1 MPHSPTAEDR
11 GLHISFLGVDGIGK
25 STLSECL
32 ADRLRERGL
41 TVTPVSWRSCL
52 DADLPV
58 WPQEALRTLWMDTY
72 RLLFGG
78 ATDQGGP
85 VALPERYA
93 DWTHQHAEDGLGR
106 LRATASSPSGPLA
119 AALVEFAGNLVLHAE
134 VIRPAL
140 ERGEIVVQ
148 ETFPYKHV
156 LKEYLLATEL
166 STAQAD
172 TPYTPEEVD
181 FLFAPVEAF
190 FGGGALRPDVGVLVD
205 GPVELALRWRL
216 GQSGAVGVLEDLRT
230 AGQPGDD
237 GFIALQSASARRFHA
252 FAQKYEWAVHT
263 VRDAAVETNTRAG
276 VDLVLAQMARL
287 RPSWD
292 LAGFGSD
299 EAPRDAGEAQT
310 SAERVYR

>member
-1 MPHSPTAEDR
+1 MPHAPTAEGR

-25 STLSECL
+25 STLSEHL
-32 ADRLRERGL
+32 VAELRERGL
-41 TVTPVSWRSCL
+41 AVTPVSWRSCL

-58 WPQEALRTLWMDTY
+58 WPQEALRTLWMDTF

-78 ATDQGGP
+78 AVDQDGP

-93 DWTHQHAEDGLGR
+93 DWTDRRAEDRLGE

-166 STAQAD
+166 SKAHAGG
-172 TPYTPEEVD
+172 PYTPDDVD
-181 FLFAPVEAF
+181 LLFAPVEAF
-190 FGGGALRPDVGVLVD
+190 FGAGALRPDVGVLVD

-230 AGQPGDD
+230 AGRPGND
-237 GFIALQSASARRFHA
+237 GFIALQTASARRFHA
-252 FAQKYEWAVHT
+252 FAQKYGWTVHT
-263 VRDAAVETNTRAG
+263 VRDAAVETNTRRG
-276 VDLVLAQMARL
+276 LDLVLAEIARL
-287 RPSWD
+287 RPSWS
-292 LAGFGSD
+292 LAGSD
-299 EAPRDAGEAQT
+299 AHDAPRDAGAAEIST
-310 SAERVYR
+310 ERVYR